1 MDMKKLLE
9 VIELAEKP
17 EEKELVPELNDKF
30 KRWFGDSKVVDD
42 NGQPLVCYHGSTVD
56 IEEFDLGYSGSTT
69 GNNLEQVFYFTS
81 DEDTA
86 ITYSQEATVRE
97 NEWRFYDE
105 ETGFEDWNDYAN
117 HLRDEVFENPHINP
131 CYLRIE
137 NPYIY
142 DADYSNFDH
151 KKNYALCSIL
161 KGNPQ
166 PDMEYWDED
175 FAMEIMDNFGY
186 YNDEDEWVETGNSYD
201 GVIIKNVIDNITSAN
216 QNYIDEY
223 IVWDPYQIKSVYNKG
238 IWDLNN
244 PNVHENIKESFEK
257 FDNGIIYTTSAY
269 DVKNLLKDKPMR
281 VVYDAERNYYFVGEA
296 KNFIHRDLLQ
306 AGWDS
311 GLYYDVDP
319 EESRVSTV
327 TRILYDGLETQSMLL
342 LSYFPDDENTDL
354 ERSSD
359 GYTNKYILDNGIC
372 YTHMF
377 SPLEEFPLYKVLD
390 VKKFIQ
396 LEMPESLTEKFE
408 EIEEGIYTTNSAYD
422 VLNRLKNKPSAYRV
436 IYDNNINLYMIGD
449 AFDYIHLDLLGAAF
463 RSGFYPLMYS
473 ENEMGDY
480 MDSCLEDGSMLLF
493 SYDPDGG
500 SIIDHEKSSDGYTR
514 KYVYDYGTYY
524 CHELTPL
531 ENFQLYKILGE
542 PTKKEDIFENFKSLN
557 KTLKTFL

>member
-1 MDMKKLLE
+1 MDMHKLLE
-9 VIELAEKP
+9 TIELAEKP

-56 IEEFDLGYSGSTT
+56 IEEFDLSYSGNNT
-69 GNNLEQVFYFTS
+69 GNNIEQVFYFTS

-105 ETGFEDWNDYAN
+105 ETGFEDWDDYAN
-117 HLRDEVFENPHINP
+117 HLRDEIFENPHINP

-142 DADYSNFDH
+142 DADYSSFDY
-151 KKNYALCSIL
+151 KKNYTLCSIL

-186 YNDEDEWVETGNSYD
+186 YNDEDEWVETGASYD
-201 GVIIKNVIDNITSAN
+201 GVIIKNVIDNITSSN
-216 QNYIDEY
+216 QDYIDEY

-244 PNVHENIKESFEK
+244 PNVHENIKEF
-257 FDNGIIYTTSAY
+257 FN
-269 DVKNLLKDKPMR
+269 
-281 VVYDAERNYYFVGEA
+281 
-296 KNFIHRDLLQ
+296 
-306 AGWDS
+306 
-311 GLYYDVDP
+311 
-319 EESRVSTV
+319 
-327 TRILYDGLETQSMLL
+327 
-342 LSYFPDDENTDL
+342 
-354 ERSSD
+354 
-359 GYTNKYILDNGIC
+359 
-372 YTHMF
+372 
-377 SPLEEFPLYKVLD
+377 
-390 VKKFIQ
+390 
-396 LEMPESLTEKFE
+396 EKFE

-422 VLNRLKNKPSAYRV
+422 VLNRLKNKPSSYRV
-436 IYDNNINLYMIGD
+436 IYDNNINLYIIGD
-449 AFDYIHLDLLGAAF
+449 AFDYIHLDLLEATY

-473 ENEMGDY
+473 ENDMSEYLDG
-480 MDSCLEDGSMLLF
+480 CLEDGSMLLF
-493 SYDPDGG
+493 SYDPEGG

-531 ENFQLYKILGE
+531 EDFQLYKILGE
-542 PTKKEDIFENFKSLN
+542 PIKKEDIFENFKSLN
-557 KTLKTFL
+557 KTLERFL